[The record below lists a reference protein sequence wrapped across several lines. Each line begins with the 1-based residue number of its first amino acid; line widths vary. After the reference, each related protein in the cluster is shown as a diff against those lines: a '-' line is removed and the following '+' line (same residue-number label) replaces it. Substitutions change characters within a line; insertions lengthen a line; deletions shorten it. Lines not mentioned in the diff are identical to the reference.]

1 MLSNLDTNLKT
12 RDRNLNFNLSDANSS
27 MQVLDNQGKE
37 NVAVAKFSSTSSQQQ
52 QQQQQQPRSEGR
64 ARREYDNYHNTF
76 TNGSNRNSDC
86 SRGLYQPSLSSK
98 IAQDDSSPPTA
109 LNKPIKKTGSM
120 DSPGGRKLIR
130 TPTQVRGILYRL
142 ILFSQKKLNFVRDK
156 LIYCLHSVLV
166 QYCCNKDY
174 QRL

>member
-52 QQQQQQPRSEGR
+52 QQQQQQQPRSEGR

-86 SRGLYQPSLSSK
+86 SRGLYRPSQSSK

-130 TPTQVRGILYRL
+130 TPTQVRGILFRL
-142 ILFSQKKLNFVRDK
+142 ILFSQKKIK
-156 LIYCLHSVLV
+156 LCTRQINLLFALSVGSIL
-166 QYCCNKDY
+166 
-174 QRL
+174 L